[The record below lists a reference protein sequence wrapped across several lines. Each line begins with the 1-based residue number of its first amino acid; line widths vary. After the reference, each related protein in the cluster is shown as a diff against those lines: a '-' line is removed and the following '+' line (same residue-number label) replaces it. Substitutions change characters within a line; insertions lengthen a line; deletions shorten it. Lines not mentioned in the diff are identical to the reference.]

1 MGQTIPA
8 YVINLDRRPDRW
20 AIISEN
26 LHRIGVRVE
35 RIAAVDARLLG
46 QQERRVDV
54 GALACAWSHRKAM
67 QAFLD
72 TDAPAAL
79 ILEDDAELADDTASL
94 LASTEW
100 WPPNMRAVR
109 LECCYPVG
117 RKWVSSAPVWPAEA
131 RTATGRTVHRFERFA
146 GGTCAYIITR
156 AAAEIVAPT
165 LVVPDNEVDQ
175 MLWNKRRSKLARKLR
190 PHQIVP
196 AMARQRDAGTDLGAD
211 RDAALVALGKAG
223 RRRLRRRGL
232 LHMARV
238 RLLMALGLVRRVTV
252 EYAPSL

>member
-1 MGQTIPA
+1 MGKEEQNDISNDLHDVADELRAIGQTGLFYA
-8 YVINLDRRPDRW
+8 RREDDEYDVARY
-20 AIISEN
+20 E
-26 LHRIGVRVE
+26 RV
-35 RIAAVDARLLG
+35 L
-46 QQERRVDV
+46 
-54 GALACAWSHRKAM
+54 ALAARVFA
-67 QAFLD
+67 L
-72 TDAPAAL
+72 TD
-79 ILEDDAELADDTASL
+79 
-94 LASTEW
+94 
-100 WPPNMRAVR
+100 
-109 LECCYPVG
+109 
-117 RKWVSSAPVWPAEA
+117 
-131 RTATGRTVHRFERFA
+131 
-146 GGTCAYIITR
+146 TR

-165 LVVPDNEVDQ
+165 LVVPDNEGDQ

-238 RLLMALGLVRRVTV
+238 RLLMTLGLVRRVTV